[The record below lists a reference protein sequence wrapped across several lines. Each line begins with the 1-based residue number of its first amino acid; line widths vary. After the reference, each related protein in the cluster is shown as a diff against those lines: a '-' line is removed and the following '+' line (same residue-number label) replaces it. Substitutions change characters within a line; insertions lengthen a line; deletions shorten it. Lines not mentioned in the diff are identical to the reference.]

1 MRQYLGTESLLKMMK
16 NTFHFTLKQLY
27 SYILNSC
34 VILFILNF
42 NMANLLNF
50 KLPETTAV
58 LYNNLYWLSMKLHK
72 SSSSIGFIK
81 KCLYLNVI
89 PKFATLRGKF
99 LSKNERHA
107 TERNLLVSHSM
118 KHINDL
124 KQQLALFLKY
134 QN

>member
-1 MRQYLGTESLLKMMK
+1 
-16 NTFHFTLKQLY
+16 
-27 SYILNSC
+27 
-34 VILFILNF
+34 
-42 NMANLLNF
+42 MANLLNF

-72 SSSSIGFIK
+72 SSSSIGFVK

-99 LSKNERHA
+99 LSRNERHA

-124 KQQLALFLKY
+124 KQQLAFFLKY